1 MKVQRAVTAKAAS
14 GRRILLAED
23 NKVNQMLA
31 VSLLTKAGHR
41 VDVAGN
47 GIEAIDA
54 LHRRPYDAVLMDMQ
68 MPEMDGV
75 EATRRIR
82 AMPGAMATI
91 PIIAMTANARP
102 EDRWV
107 CLESGMNDFITKPI
121 DLSDMMNKVA
131 HWTSGEPYF
140 ARSNGGAVEPD
151 DQPELSVEAESALD
165 DLLGELDTL
174 EEGLRQ

>member
-1 MKVQRAVTAKAAS
+1 
-14 GRRILLAED
+14 
-23 NKVNQMLA
+23 
-31 VSLLTKAGHR
+31 
-41 VDVAGN
+41 
-47 GIEAIDA
+47 
-54 LHRRPYDAVLMDMQ
+54 

-121 DLSDMMNKVA
+121 DLSDMLNKVA

-140 ARSNGGAVEPD
+140 ARSNGGVAEPD
-151 DQPELSVEAESALD
+151 DQPELSVEAEDALD
-165 DLLGELDTL
+165 DLLGELDAL
-174 EEGLRQ
+174 EKGALH